1 MPDSTI
7 TLIGFGISGQIL
19 LSYILTIL
27 AAHNITIIDPDFVGG
42 DLARE
47 YGAIQSNTT
56 IETKVRSIESLVS
69 MTGTITNWS
78 NTISSLKGKGSSD
91 STVNLS
97 DLASDIRITGIEM
110 ANKVKCIYDIVSAA
124 TWVPEENLWHLTLGN
139 GKTHTTHVVCF
150 CTGMLPKKEDYG
162 VPIIP
167 LSVALDS
174 SRLERMVLP
183 GQRIVVIGSSHS
195 ATLAC
200 KYIHAIPDTSVY
212 CIYRGSKPFK
222 YARDNE
228 YGGIKQESATIA
240 DEILKGEY
248 PRLSTCSSA
257 QLSEVCKI
265 MRSADWIVQ
274 ATGFRSNFPLITAP
288 VKEILWDSKL
298 GTAPGVPQAY
308 AFGACAPDTTEFNGI
323 QYPDISV
330 ASFVDQIYLR
340 WPLLKTCIQ
349 NLL

>member
-139 GKTHTTHVVCF
+139 GKTHTTQVVCF
-150 CTGMLPKKEDYG
+150 CTGMLPKKEVNQAPKIKKDLFSQ
-162 VPIIP
+162 PLKDLPEEIIP
-167 LSVALDS
+167 VK
-174 SRLERMVLP
+174 EE
-183 GQRIVVIGSSHS
+183 VV
-195 ATLAC
+195 
-200 KYIHAIPDTSVY
+200 
-212 CIYRGSKPFK
+212 
-222 YARDNE
+222 
-228 YGGIKQESATIA
+228 
-240 DEILKGEY
+240 EILK
-248 PRLSTCSSA
+248 T
-257 QLSEVCKI
+257 
-265 MRSADWIVQ
+265 D
-274 ATGFRSNFPLITAP
+274 GFVFP
-288 VKEILWDSKL
+288 
-298 GTAPGVPQAY
+298 
-308 AFGACAPDTTEFNGI
+308 
-323 QYPDISV
+323 SV
-330 ASFVDQIYLR
+330 
-340 WPLLKTCIQ
+340 
-349 NLL
+349 